1 MSTALLATAS
11 AFWLGVLTS
20 ISPCPLAT
28 NLAAISYVGRSA
40 GQSSRVLLAGLLYA
54 LGRTV
59 AYVVLAS
66 LLVASLLSS
75 PRVAMWLQQHMNQF
89 LGPLL
94 VLIAMVLL
102 GLLDYG
108 VSGRG
113 VTEQL
118 RQRVDRWGLVGAG
131 LLGLLF
137 AVSFCPVSAALFFGS
152 LLPLAVERQSTVV
165 LPTVFGVGTAL
176 PVLLFAILLAAGAK
190 SVGAVFQQLT
200 RFEWWAR
207 QATGVTLL
215 LIGLYLT
222 LHHVFRMF

>member
-1 MSTALLATAS
+1 MNAALFATAS

-40 GQSSRVLLAGLLYA
+40 GKSSRVLLAGLLYA

-59 AYVVLAS
+59 AYVALAGV
-66 LLVASLLSS
+66 LVASLLSS
-75 PRVAMWLQQHMNQF
+75 PQVSMWLQQHMNQV
-89 LGPLL
+89 LGPFLI
-94 VLIAMVLL
+94 LIAMVLL

-108 VSGRG
+108 MAGRG
-113 VTEQL
+113 VSDQL
-118 RQRVDRWGLVGAG
+118 RQRVDRWGLAGAG
-131 LLGLLF
+131 VLGLLF

-152 LLPLAVERQSTVV
+152 LLPLAVERQSTVI
-165 LPTVFGVGTAL
+165 LPTVYGVGTAV

-190 SVGAVFQQLT
+190 SLGAIFQQLT

-207 QATGVTLL
+207 QVTGIALL

-222 LHHVFRMF
+222 LHHVFRLF